1 MLMLML
7 VLVLSIG
14 YLCDSHVCCSN
25 ASWYYASACA
35 SPCAAVLGRMH
46 LLFTCTRALR
56 WDAHLSAL
64 QRLQREIEQT
74 ISEQRCRMAFM

>member
-1 MLMLML
+1 
-7 VLVLSIG
+7 
-14 YLCDSHVCCSN
+14 
-25 ASWYYASACA
+25 
-35 SPCAAVLGRMH
+35 MH